1 MESIHKFREYLLE
14 ETFKLSIV
22 KNKVEILNYVEIGH
36 FDSNK
41 IIVNYKEG
49 TIIITGNNLVISKL
63 MNDCILVEIKITVIE
78 LRWYFEW

>member
-14 ETFKLSIV
+14 ETFKLSII
-22 KNKVEILNYVEIGH
+22 KNKVEILNYTEIGH

-49 TIIITGNNLVISKL
+49 KVIISGNNLVISKL
-63 MNDCILVEIKITVIE
+63 MNDCLLVEGKIINIE
-78 LRWYFEW
+78 LR